1 MNFIETLRSV
11 VESAES
17 SYNERDRKIDI
28 YCESV
33 NDQLAIDLKKAELFV
48 MKESGTD
55 EDLAYLEDG
64 AIAEA
69 GERLVEELRRDG
81 GHQHHRLFAVFP
93 TQSFE
98 SGQSFGTVGPYQPHH
113 L

>member
-69 GERLVEELRRDG
+69 GERLVEAIKAIIENIKRSHIFFDKTSY
-81 GHQHHRLFAVFP
+81 FSIFIINICKII
-93 TQSFE
+93 F
-98 SGQSFGTVGPYQPHH
+98 F
-113 L
+113 